1 MKAFKR
7 SIWTQLTQSRAC
19 RTSRDTNRNQQDRLG
34 SFFWNHM
41 LKEWR
46 DGRRKGGAEGGQE
59 GKRRLIAGNRMYIFC
74 KVCQRKRRAVRPAC
88 VSLLKDNWQTVTQIR
103 ERTLGEWSQ
112 MGISRKWRERGE
124 QEQRDLL
131 CMSAV
136 RLLLPPPPPLCYRLA
151 RLSGTLL
158 ACRNISVG
166 VCVCVCLAAEAVGGW
181 AVTWG
186 GLLRAAL
193 RLTQKSHLNIM
204 IQ

>member
-1 MKAFKR
+1 MTVPEMKAFKR
-7 SIWTQLTQSRAC
+7 SFWTQLTQSRDC
-19 RTSRDTNRNQQDRLG
+19 CTSRDTNRNQQDRLD

-46 DGRRKGGAEGGQE
+46 DGRRKEGGGGGGVGE
-59 GKRRLIAGNRMYIFC
+59 RRLIAGNRMYIFC
-74 KVCQRKRRAVRPAC
+74 KVCQQKRHAVRPAC

-103 ERTLGEWSQ
+103 GRALGEWSQ
-112 MGISRKWRERGE
+112 TGISRKWRERGE

-136 RLLLPPPPPLCYRLA
+136 RPPLLCCTLA

-158 ACRNISVG
+158 AYRNIRVG

-181 AVTWG
+181 AVTSG
-186 GLLRAAL
+186 GLLRAVL